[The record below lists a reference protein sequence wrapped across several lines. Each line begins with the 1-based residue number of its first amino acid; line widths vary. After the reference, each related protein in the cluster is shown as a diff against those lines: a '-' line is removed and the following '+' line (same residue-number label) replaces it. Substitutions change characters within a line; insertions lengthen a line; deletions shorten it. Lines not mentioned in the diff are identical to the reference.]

1 MTDANSVSIETN
13 NDEGFTG
20 NIRLIYILYLVGILM
35 PLVGLV
41 GVIFAYVKKGDA
53 PKWAKTHYQ
62 FLIRT
67 FWIYMLFIVIGSIT
81 SMIIIGWFILI
92 AALVWFII
100 RMVKGL
106 SSLSTGT
113 AHPSPTSWMF

>member
-1 MTDANSVSIETN
+1 MTDTNSVSIETTG
-13 NDEGFTG
+13 DEGFTG
-20 NIRLIYILYLVGILM
+20 NIRLIYILYLVGIVL

-41 GVIFAYVKKGDA
+41 GLIFAYVKKGDA
-53 PKWAKTHYQ
+53 PEWAKTHYR

-67 FWIYMLFIVIGSIT
+67 FWIYILYIVVGSIT
-81 SMIIIGWFILI
+81 SMIIIGWFILL

-106 SSLSTGT
+106 NGLRTGIP
-113 AHPSPTSWMF
+113 HPNPTGWMI